1 MHACSLVENCDTSVT
16 EIEESLTEVVSLPSD
31 VTQTWIGGSVKEVEE
46 RIAQLSEGHQLL
58 EGDEVRAKVRN
69 RLFLVLS
76 FFKISLRNHSV

>member
-16 EIEESLTEVVSLPSD
+16 EIEESLTEVVSLPRD
-31 VTQTWIGGSVKEVEE
+31 VTQVWIGGSMEEVQQ

-69 RLFLVLS
+69 CCFFFV
-76 FFKISLRNHSV
+76 FFKPSVRNYKM